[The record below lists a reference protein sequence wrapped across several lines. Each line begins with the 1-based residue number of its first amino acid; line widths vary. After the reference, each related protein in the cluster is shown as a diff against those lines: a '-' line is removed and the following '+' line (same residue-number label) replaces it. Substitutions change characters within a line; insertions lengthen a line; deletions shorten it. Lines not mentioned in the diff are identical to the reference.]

1 VKRELSPSFIRTG
14 QRIERGVER
23 LTELYRQGRALC
35 PHLFV
40 AEETRTFDALYD
52 HVPLGFVDGLR
63 KEIAYKLAL
72 PLEIFSLDRFSIH
85 GCGPVGLHDD
95 AFRYPQYYFVM
106 VVAHSG
112 AVGLVDAQS
121 RAVRHEAGEIILLDP
136 RRKHGLVREG
146 SCAEDHVYESS
157 HSPVYDTDS
166 QFLFLEL
173 DVRRSDLRARFR
185 QARTATQELLPPSP

>member
-14 QRIERGVER
+14 QYIDAGVER
-23 LTELYRQGRALC
+23 LSELYRQARELC
-35 PHLFV
+35 PRLFV

-52 HVPLGFVDGLR
+52 CVPVGFVDKLR
-63 KEIAYKLAL
+63 TQIARKLAL

-95 AFRYPQYYFVM
+95 SFRYPQYYFVM

-112 AVGLVDAQS
+112 ALGLVDARS
-121 RAVRHEAGEIILLDP
+121 TAVRHQVGEIVLLDP

-146 SCAEDHVYESS
+146 LCAEDYVYERS
-157 HSPVYDTDS
+157 HSPVYEVDR

-173 DVRRSDLRARFR
+173 DVRRSDLQARFR
-185 QARTATQELLPPSP
+185 QAWSAAPKVP

>member
-1 VKRELSPSFIRTG
+1 VTPRPSPSFIRTG
-14 QRIERGVER
+14 QLVERGAQR
-23 LTELYRQGRALC
+23 LPELFRLARQLC

-63 KEIAYKLAL
+63 KEIADKLAL
-72 PLEIFSLDRFSIH
+72 PPEVFSLDRFSIH

-95 AFRYPQYYFVM
+95 SFRYPQYYFVM

-112 AVGLVDAQS
+112 ALGLVDAHS
-121 RAVRHEAGEIILLDP
+121 SALRHAVGEIILLDP

-146 SCAEDHVYESS
+146 MSAGDHVYEST
-157 HSPVYDTDS
+157 HSPVYDEDS
-166 QFLFLEL
+166 QFLFLDL
-173 DVRRSDLRARFR
+173 DVRRSDLQARFR
-185 QARTATQELLPPSP
+185 SA

>member
-1 VKRELSPSFIRTG
+1 VKRELSPSFICTG

-23 LTELYRQGRALC
+23 LSELYRQARELC
-35 PHLFV
+35 PDLFV
-40 AEETRTFDALYD
+40 AEETRTFDALYNC
-52 HVPLGFVDGLR
+52 VPLGFVDGLR
-63 KEIAYKLAL
+63 KEIAHKLAL
-72 PLEIFSLDRFSIH
+72 PLDIFSLDRFSIH

-95 AFRYPQYYFVM
+95 SFRYPQYYFVM

-112 AVGLVDAQS
+112 ALGLVDARS
-121 RAVRHEAGEIILLDP
+121 PALRHEVGEIILLDP
-136 RRKHGLVREG
+136 RRKHGLVHEG

-173 DVRRSDLRARFR
+173 DVRRSDLQARFR
-185 QARTATQELLPPSP
+185 QT